1 MQMKIRFSQLPLAA
15 LAVTL
20 VSGLGCQ
27 TAKKPTV
34 SLSSPAQAPPPPV
47 QTHSAPPVRVNAV
60 RAQAES
66 QKPAPA
72 PVPQAAPATEAKPD
86 PVKELV
92 AKAEAEYKAGID
104 QSLAGQP
111 DQAKDHFDRAFG
123 ILLNSPAGMHSDP
136 RFQKE
141 FDRVTEGVSTLEA
154 ASQPASETP
163 AADQKPDEE
172 KSEPAPIDEANEVTN
187 YPVDPKL
194 KAKAAAEIKATHS
207 DLPLMM

>member
-20 VSGLGCQ
+20 AAGLGCQ
-27 TAKKPTV
+27 TAKKPTA
-34 SLSSPAQAPPPPV
+34 SLSRPPQAAPPPV
-47 QTHSAPPVRVNAV
+47 QAQPAPPVRVNAV
-60 RAQAES
+60 RSQAEP
-66 QKPAPA
+66 QKPAPV
-72 PVPQAAPATEAKPD
+72 PVPQAAPQTEAKAD
-86 PVKELV
+86 PVQGLIT
-92 AKAEAEYKAGID
+92 KAETEYKAGID

-187 YPVDPKL
+187 YPVDPEL
-194 KAKAAAEIKATHS
+194 KAKAAA
-207 DLPLMM
+207 